1 MNKEKVNIWSLVIN
15 FILGLLLIVALIF
28 LFRSCNTPQ
37 KPVEIEVHDTLLIT
51 KHDTCWKDTVIYRT
65 KWDTLLVVEKD
76 STKDSIKLELP
87 IEHKQASFKKTQDSI
102 DIEADIYYHGFKA
115 EVDST
120 EIRYHFHWTEQ
131 IPEPKKKKF
140 GWCITVGP
148 SVSYGI
154 NFDVKNQTFSHGPEI
169 GVSVVIGPSY
179 IIK

>member
-1 MNKEKVNIWSLVIN
+1 MNNGWKKYSIISTVIS
-15 FILGLLLIVALIF
+15 IIAITVLSIF
-28 LFRSCNTPQ
+28 LFRSCNAPQ

-65 KWDTLLVVEKD
+65 KWDTLLVIEKD
-76 STKDSIKLELP
+76 SIKDTIKLELP
-87 IEHKQASFKKTQDSI
+87 IEHKQASFKTSRDSI

-120 EIRYHFHWTEQ
+120 AIRYNFHWTEQ

-148 SVSYGI
+148 SVNLGFNYDMVG
-154 NFDVKNQTFSHGPEI
+154 NRVGAGPGL